1 MRASSGKYTVPDE
14 IRALRPM
21 NLELPT
27 TVKNVKGHFYV
38 YFRIR
43 VPDPNKPGKLKNA
56 SGKCIGK
63 IEGGKFIPSQ
73 GRGSEDLRY
82 MDVEMKDYGEYAIA
96 LKCSEDVLEQLEGT
110 FGTEDA
116 RRIYAIAIIWFIDS
130 YTPSSYIKDIFDDS
144 ILSNKWPTLSFSENT
159 IDEFLINLGRHSTTC
174 EKFSQGLI
182 DHSSGL
188 TAIDAHV
195 ILSCSRQNDLA
206 DYGNKYRKIGNKQVN
221 ILEAFDVENNH
232 PLTSKAFAGGV
243 PDKSAVQEL
252 FETYQFRNTTF
263 IVDMG
268 FYSEENVGLYR
279 ANGNHFVIPLS
290 ENLAVSKAMRTT
302 VQFTGSFQYEKQSEN
317 GQIESVTILYLE
329 STMSEL
335 EDIAQTLLDDDI
347 RRKNEESIASC
358 PKGVKPKK
366 YYHRKITR
374 TNYGQDRVIMYRDEQ
389 MHEALSREFQE
400 QIGQDNEHTQE
411 RYEELEPY
419 FGLILLRTEK
429 DGTAKEIYIT
439 YKKRWRIETYYNHV
453 KNDTEIEGT
462 HSQDYYSMQGT
473 AFIQMIEGLIYSRFM
488 KQLQGNTSTYINRMS
503 KRECLTKAAHVK
515 MSKHQDGKWYRTTDT
530 KRTDMIMVAMGID
543 VEEDQRKLNTNVF

>member
-317 GQIESVTILYLE
+317 GQIESVTILYRE

>member
-14 IRALRPM
+14 IRALRPT

-43 VPDPNKPGKLKNA
+43 VPDPNRPGKLKNA

-188 TAIDAHV
+188 TAIDVHV

-206 DYGNKYRKIGNKQVN
+206 DYGNKYQKIGNKQVN

-252 FETYQFRNTTF
+252 FAAYRFRNTTF

-279 ANGNHFVIPLS
+279 ADGNHFVIPLS

-302 VQFTGSFQYEKQSEN
+302 VQFIGSFQYEKQNES
-317 GQIESVTILYLE
+317 GQIESVTILYRE

-335 EDIAQTLLDDDI
+335 EDIAQTLLDDEI

-358 PKGVKPKK
+358 PKGDKPKK
-366 YYHRKITR
+366 YYRRKIAR

-389 MHEALSREFQE
+389 MHEALSREFRE

-411 RYEELEPY
+411 RYEELEPC

-429 DGTAKEIYIT
+429 DGTAKEIYMT

-462 HSQDYYSMQGT
+462 HPQDYYSMQGT

-503 KRECLTKAAHVK
+503 KRECLTP
-515 MSKHQDGKWYRTTDT
+515 
-530 KRTDMIMVAMGID
+530 
-543 VEEDQRKLNTNVF
+543 